1 MDLALTLMDF
11 PYCSLVLR
19 NPAGCLGDCLIDLES
34 DSGSEQ
40 AGTGSPS
47 LLHRDLAAL
56 GEGGCAG
63 EPARMT
69 AQGES
74 KPPPLGQEMPVFS
87 GNWVHGTFSEVLCI

>member
-1 MDLALTLMDF
+1 MDLALILMDF

-19 NPAGCLGDCLIDLES
+19 NPAGCVGNCLIDLEA

-63 EPARMT
+63 EPARM
-69 AQGES
+69 ARPGREQASSPWAEDASFWWES
-74 KPPPLGQEMPVFS
+74 
-87 GNWVHGTFSEVLCI
+87 GTRGVQ